1 MDERTA
7 GRLEL
12 VGLRAR
18 RLLAPRTSNGTTAAE
33 SFDGGRGPPHAGDE
47 RRIATR
53 IAAESS
59 LDADSANAVA
69 HDIVERAQSALDRM
83 LADDWNGSLADE
95 DAVALESVLHVRG
108 RPALRVI
115 GDRLES
121 LEHHPGSEFWQ
132 DLIGDYEDRIV
143 AATAAT
149 GAVVVSWFSSGNPP
163 WVQGTAW
170 LTAPNRVV
178 TNRHVL
184 MAGRPESHLVAS
196 ASDGSAPKLKSGI
209 ELYLD
214 FTHDHRAP
222 GVQTRRRVT
231 SVLFVA
237 KADDPVDIAVL
248 QIEAFAE
255 RTPLLLAPVGAATPG
270 NLVVVGHPSPMAG
283 IPATV
288 QAVFGTP
295 DGRKRAS
302 FGKRLDSPRL
312 GEFVH
317 DASTI
322 GGYSGGPV
330 VGISNGLVS
339 GLHYFGD
346 PASGNLAVAAD
357 AIREHAAFPWIMPPG
372 Q

>member
-12 VGLRAR
+12 VGLRTR
-18 RLLAPRTSNGTTAAE
+18 RLMAPQTSNSAEAAE
-33 SFDGGRGPPHAGDE
+33 DLDDVRGPPHGGDE
-47 RRIATR
+47 QRVATR
-53 IAAESS
+53 IAAESR
-59 LDADSANAVA
+59 LDTDCAKAIA
-69 HDIVERAQSALDRM
+69 HDIIERAQSALNRM
-83 LADDWNGSLADE
+83 LAGDWNGDLVDE
-95 DAVALESVLHVRG
+95 DAVALECVLHVRG
-108 RPALRVI
+108 RPALRVV

-121 LEHHPGSEFWQ
+121 FEHYPGSEFWQ
-132 DLIGDYEDRIV
+132 DLVGDYEDRIV

-149 GAVVVSWFSSGNPP
+149 GALIVSWFSSGNPP

-170 LTAPNRVV
+170 LTAPTRVV

-184 MAGRPESHLVAS
+184 MPGRPESHLIVFS
-196 ASDGSAPKLKSGI
+196 NDGSAPRLKSGI

-214 FTHDHRAP
+214 FTHDHRMP
-222 GVQTRRRVT
+222 GVQIRRRVT

-255 RTPLLLAPVGAATPG
+255 RTPLLLAPVGTATPR

-283 IPATV
+283 IPAAV
-288 QAVFGTP
+288 QAVFGKP

-302 FGKRLDSPRL
+302 FGKRLDSSRL
-312 GEFVH
+312 SEFVH

-330 VGISNGLVS
+330 VGINDGLVS

-346 PASGNLAVAAD
+346 PASGNLAIAAD
-357 AIREHAAFPWIMPPG
+357 AIRDHAAFPWIMQLG

>member
-18 RLLAPRTSNGTTAAE
+18 RLLAPRTSNGATAAE

-83 LADDWNGSLADE
+83 LADDWNGSLPDE

-115 GDRLES
+115 GDRPES

-132 DLIGDYEDRIV
+132 DLSGDYEDRIV

-149 GAVVVSWFSSGNPP
+149 GAVIVSWFSSGNPP
-163 WVQGTAW
+163 WVQGSAW

-178 TNRHVL
+178 TNRQVL
-184 MAGRPESHLVAS
+184 MSAPPESHLVAS
-196 ASDGSAPKLKSGI
+196 ASDGSAPKIKSGI

-214 FTHDHRAP
+214 FTFC
-222 GVQTRRRVT
+222 RRREIQEKHFRSMMQLT
-231 SVLFVA
+231 
-237 KADDPVDIAVL
+237 
-248 QIEAFAE
+248 
-255 RTPLLLAPVGAATPG
+255 
-270 NLVVVGHPSPMAG
+270 
-283 IPATV
+283 
-288 QAVFGTP
+288 
-295 DGRKRAS
+295 
-302 FGKRLDSPRL
+302 
-312 GEFVH
+312 
-317 DASTI
+317 
-322 GGYSGGPV
+322 
-330 VGISNGLVS
+330 
-339 GLHYFGD
+339 
-346 PASGNLAVAAD
+346 SGNGVCSPPPNKFAVVTTGQGSFSVSSKRPSVIGSTNSVDERRD
-357 AIREHAAFPWIMPPG
+357 AGPRIRLNYPRRSSGYGAVRG
-372 Q
+372 